1 MEHDCVCQYRDA
13 GFKLII
19 RLHNGVRDTVVWHIR
34 AFPFNTRK
42 NVRHADMCTKHTM
55 NEAYYSKYK
64 SNSVVMINT
73 DTIMHVSII
82 HY

>member
-1 MEHDCVCQYRDA
+1 MEHDGVCQYRDV

-19 RLHNGVRDTVVWHIR
+19 RLHNGVRDTVVWHIG

-42 NVRHADMCTKHTM
+42 NVRHADMSTKHTM